1 MLKEYFHI
9 RLGPATQIAVP
20 LEFTTEALSELRR
33 NVCPLPGVPSH
44 LLGVMNQR
52 GRLLWIAD
60 LAAMLG
66 VDAQK
71 RWGEFETLTILALK
85 GIERS
90 AADLTELPQVGCVV
104 TELKG
109 TISIDSSQIKPIPPK
124 TPDQMRPY
132 LRGIATIGGTSISV
146 LDPTPLFQAL
156 QSSTSSQPLVI
167 K

>member
-9 RLGPATQIAVP
+9 RLGPAAQIAVP

-33 NVCPLPGVPSH
+33 NVCPIPGVPSH

-60 LAAMLG
+60 LASLLG
-66 VDAQK
+66 IDAQK
-71 RWGEFETLTILALK
+71 RWGEFETLTVLALK
-85 GIERS
+85 GIGQPAS
-90 AADLTELPQVGCVV
+90 DLAQLPQVGCVV
-104 TELKG
+104 SELKG

-124 TPDQMRPY
+124 TSAQMRPY
-132 LRGIATIGGTSISV
+132 LSGIATIGGAGISI
-146 LDPTPLFQAL
+146 LNPAPLFETL
-156 QSSTSSQPLVI
+156 KSSTSSQPLVI

>member
-9 RLGPATQIAVP
+9 RLGATAQFAVP

-33 NVCPLPGVPSH
+33 NVCPLPGVPIH

-52 GRLLWIAD
+52 GRLLWIVD
-60 LAAMLG
+60 LAALLG
-66 VDAQK
+66 IDAQK

-85 GIERS
+85 GIAGS
-90 AADLTELPQVGCVV
+90 ATDVAQLPQAGCVV
-104 TELKG
+104 SELKG

-124 TPDQMRPY
+124 TPERMQPY
-132 LRGIATIGGTSISV
+132 LSGIATIGGAGISI
-146 LDPTPLFQAL
+146 LNPTPLFDTL
-156 QSSTSSQPLVI
+156 KSSTSSQPLEI